1 MPRTRPSL
9 GTPFG
14 TDGPWL
20 AAIADVLGDLYDLID
35 ERLPKPQ
42 QYEVTVAAKQ
52 PAPDVAPKAIP
63 VSEPAPDIPG
73 RPAGPVSEPAPDEPD
88 DDEEPDTLPAPPPR
102 SGRGSGLPAW
112 RAFADAAGVD
122 YDDTDSRDDIIV
134 ACELAEVISA
144 E

>member
-1 MPRTRPSL
+1 MSRARPSL

-20 AAIADVLGDLYDLID
+20 AALVDVLGDLYDLVD

-42 QYEVTVAAKQ
+42 QYEVRVPASE
-52 PAPDVAPKAIP
+52 PAPDASPGAVP
-63 VSEPAPDIPG
+63 VSEPAPDVPS
-73 RPAGPVSEPAPDEPD
+73 RPAQPVTEPTRGKPDEDQELDAP
-88 DDEEPDTLPAPPPR
+88 PTPPPR
-102 SGRGSGLPAW
+102 SGRGSGLAAW
-112 RAFADAAGVD
+112 RSFADAASVD

-134 ACELAEVISA
+134 ACELAEVIPA